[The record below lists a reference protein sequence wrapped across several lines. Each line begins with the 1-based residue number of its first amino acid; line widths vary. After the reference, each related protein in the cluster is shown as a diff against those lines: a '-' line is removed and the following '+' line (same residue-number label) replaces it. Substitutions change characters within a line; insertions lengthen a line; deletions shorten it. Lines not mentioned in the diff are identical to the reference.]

1 MNHSIF
7 NDVLG
12 PVMSGTSS
20 SHSAGCAS
28 GVIPGAVVSVGKQ
41 MGLSKEQ
48 IMKGLLASG
57 RKRGAGVYGG
67 RTGISEYARAC
78 M

>member
-12 PVMSGTSS
+12 PVMSGPSS
-20 SHSAGCAS
+20 SHSAGSS